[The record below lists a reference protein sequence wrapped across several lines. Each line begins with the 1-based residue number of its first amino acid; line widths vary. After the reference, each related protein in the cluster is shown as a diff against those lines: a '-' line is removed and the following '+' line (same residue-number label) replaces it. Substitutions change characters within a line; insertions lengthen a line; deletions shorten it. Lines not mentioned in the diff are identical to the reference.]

1 MRSSDD
7 VHDDLTARGVPHRL
21 VRLPS
26 SSRTAQLAAE
36 ALGVGVAEVVKSLL
50 FVLDDERPLLVLV
63 TGDETV
69 DATALARESGAR
81 DARMARAREVRDLT
95 GYHPGAVPPCALATG
110 LPVVA
115 DPGVFATE
123 VVYCGGGTTATMLII
138 RSADLATVLEPRIL
152 PIARRGAENVY
163 EATPAEGRP
172 TDGER
177 PAVKRGHQS
186 DEVEIATMTETLAH
200 TIGSAARLAI
210 LSREDLDRLDAAA
223 LEVLAGTGVAI
234 PSVRARAAL
243 VAQGASADGVRVT
256 LPPDLVRR
264 LVDGAPARMTLGARA
279 GAIIVT
285 GERSLVT
292 TDGCCVEIY
301 DLETGQKRGTRAD
314 DVATISRVVDA
325 LPEVDF
331 CWPAVSAQDRPA
343 EVRGLHEL
351 YLAIANTGKHVQT
364 VTVVEPELAKV
375 AVRMAL
381 AVSGSEEKLRA
392 EPPISALLGTVTPLG
407 NDEGTLEA
415 GLVFAEAGI
424 PIGFVTMPMG
434 GSTTPITMAG
444 SLVVGIAEALSSVC
458 AIQAVVPGAP
468 VFICFIPSVM
478 DLKSGDFTGGAPEDT
493 IMAAAVG
500 DVGRFYGLPTQCG
513 VNSSGAKEP
522 NWQSAL
528 DDATT
533 TYLSLAA
540 GVDMLTGV
548 GMVSGGRIFSYEEM
562 ALGVESLTHAR
573 AIAAGVDLTAAAG
586 SAGGPTPPAAGP
598 SLTVGLSH
606 RHWTGSGRETAHD
619 RAHERVASAVAGH
632 RPPALDPVV
641 DAELRRLAGI
651 G

>member
-1 MRSSDD
+1 
-7 VHDDLTARGVPHRL
+7 
-21 VRLPS
+21 
-26 SSRTAQLAAE
+26 
-36 ALGVGVAEVVKSLL
+36 
-50 FVLDDERPLLVLV
+50 
-63 TGDETV
+63 
-69 DATALARESGAR
+69 
-81 DARMARAREVRDLT
+81 
-95 GYHPGAVPPCALATG
+95 
-110 LPVVA
+110 
-115 DPGVFATE
+115 
-123 VVYCGGGTTATMLII
+123 
-138 RSADLATVLEPRIL
+138 
-152 PIARRGAENVY
+152 
-163 EATPAEGRP
+163 
-172 TDGER
+172 
-177 PAVKRGHQS
+177 
-186 DEVEIATMTETLAH
+186 MTETLTH
-200 TIGSAARLAI
+200 TIGSAGRLAI
-210 LSREDLDRLDAAA
+210 LSQEDLEQLDAAA
-223 LEVLAGTGVAI
+223 LDVLAEVGVAI
-234 PSVRARAAL
+234 PSERARAAL
-243 VAQGASADGVRVT
+243 VAQGATADGARVT
-256 LPPDLVRR
+256 MPPELVRR
-264 LVDGAPARMTLGARA
+264 LVGLAPARMTLGARA
-279 GAIIVT
+279 GAPIVT

-301 DLETGQKRGTRAD
+301 DLETGEKRGTTAD

-331 CWPAVSAQDRPA
+331 CWPAVSAQDRPV

-364 VTVVEPELAKV
+364 VTVVEPELAEV

-458 AIQAVVPGAP
+458 AIQAAFPGAP

-500 DVGRFYGLPTQCG
+500 DVGHFYGLPTQCG

-522 NWQSAL
+522 SWQSAL
-528 DDATT
+528 DDTTT

-562 ALGVESLTHAR
+562 ALGVETLSHAR
-573 AIAAGVDLTAAAG
+573 
-586 SAGGPTPPAAGP
+586 S
-598 SLTVGLSH
+598 
-606 RHWTGSGRETAHD
+606 D
-619 RAHERVASAVAGH
+619 RRRR
-632 RPPALDPVV
+632 RPDG
-641 DAELRRLAGI
+641 LRRLGRRAGFARRRPLPRRRQVASPLDRRRAGDGDRPRPRARRGRGRRAPPARPRPGGGRRAEAAGRASTDAAALARRAERCAQI
-651 G
+651 LTTRVNTLRRQLPRGLSFGCGAV

>member
-1 MRSSDD
+1 VENAMMTD
-7 VHDDLTARGVPHRL
+7 T
-21 VRLPS
+21 
-26 SSRTAQLAAE
+26 
-36 ALGVGVAEVVKSLL
+36 
-50 FVLDDERPLLVLV
+50 LD
-63 TGDETV
+63 
-69 DATALARESGAR
+69 
-81 DARMARAREVRDLT
+81 
-95 GYHPGAVPPCALATG
+95 
-110 LPVVA
+110 
-115 DPGVFATE
+115 
-123 VVYCGGGTTATMLII
+123 
-138 RSADLATVLEPRIL
+138 
-152 PIARRGAENVY
+152 
-163 EATPAEGRP
+163 
-172 TDGER
+172 
-177 PAVKRGHQS
+177 
-186 DEVEIATMTETLAH
+186 H
-200 TIGSAARLAI
+200 TIGSAGRLPI
-210 LSREDLDRLDAAA
+210 LSREDLARLDAAA
-223 LEVLAGTGVAI
+223 LDVLSETGVAI
-234 PSVRARAAL
+234 PSERARVAL
-243 VAQGASADGVRVT
+243 VAQGATADGARVT
-256 LPPDLVRR
+256 LPSDLVRR
-264 LVDGAPARMTLGARA
+264 LVALAPARMTLGARA
-279 GAIIVT
+279 AAPIVT
-285 GERSLVT
+285 GERSLIT

-301 DLETGQKRGTRAD
+301 DLETGEKRGTTAA
-314 DVATISRVVDA
+314 DVADISRVVDA

-351 YLAIANTGKHVQT
+351 YLAVANTGKHVQT
-364 VTVVEPELAKV
+364 VTVVEPDLAKA

-434 GSTTPITMAG
+434 GSTTPVTMAG
-444 SLVVGIAEALSSVC
+444 SLVVGVAEALSSVC

-500 DVGRFYGLPTQCG
+500 DVGHYYGLPTQCG

-548 GMVSGGRIFSYEEM
+548 GMVSGGRIFSYQEM
-562 ALGVESLTHAR
+562 ALGVEAISYAR
-573 AIAAGVDLTAAAG
+573 AIARGIDLTTAGGSTGGGAQSHPGSSLVVDL
-586 SAGGPTPPAAGP
+586 P
-598 SLTVGLSH
+598 H
-606 RHWTGSGRETAHD
+606 RHWTGGGRETAGD
-619 RAHERVASAVAGH
+619 RAHQRVASAVAGH
-632 RPPALDPVV
+632 RPPALDPAV
-641 DAELRRLAGI
+641 DGELRRLAGI